1 MFDWDEKPELN
12 ITPLVDVMLVLL
24 AVMMV
29 ISPNIIYEELIK
41 LPKGSAQTEVK
52 KKKTIEIV
60 MNDSKRITVNTKSF
74 ELATF
79 SDNFALFSNDYDK
92 SSTVRISADKSLEYG
107 DVMSVM
113 SAVKKSGLTDIAL
126 ATSQ

>member
-1 MFDWDEKPELN
+1 
-12 ITPLVDVMLVLL
+12 
-24 AVMMV
+24 
-29 ISPNIIYEELIK
+29 
-41 LPKGSAQTEVK
+41 
-52 KKKTIEIV
+52 